1 MSFGNV
7 YMARVGKVNM
17 GQQVGGWEK
26 MASCGRI
33 LLLVKK
39 VMGGMQHMKDDEV
52 KRLYATI
59 KLLQSEDGCPWDK
72 VQTHESVKAGCIEE
86 ACEVLAGI
94 NILSET
100 GKADNLKEELGDLL
114 LQVIFHACLAEKEG
128 LFDLQD
134 VARAAYEK
142 MIRRHPHVF
151 HEPMLGK
158 DGNPVTDWEEIKKL
172 EKAGREWEEDYL
184 PDALKEGVSLI
195 EQAARRKGLDMSS
208 SGEF

>member
-1 MSFGNV
+1 
-7 YMARVGKVNM
+7 
-17 GQQVGGWEK
+17 
-26 MASCGRI
+26 
-33 LLLVKK
+33 
-39 VMGGMQHMKDDEV
+39 MKDDEV

-59 KLLQSEDGCPWDK
+59 KLLQSEAGCPWDK

-86 ACEVLAGI
+86 ACEVMAGI

-134 VARAAYEK
+134 VARTAYEK

-151 HEPMLGK
+151 HEPMLDA
-158 DGNPVTDWEEIKKL
+158 DGRPVTDWEEIKKL
-172 EKAGREWEEDYL
+172 EKEGREWEEDYL
-184 PDALKEGVSLI
+184 PEALQEGMKLI
-195 EQAARRKGLDMSS
+195 EQAARRKGITLS
-208 SGEF
+208 

>member
-1 MSFGNV
+1 
-7 YMARVGKVNM
+7 M

-151 HEPMLGK
+151 HEPMLDK

-208 SGEF
+208 SGAI

>member
-1 MSFGNV
+1 
-7 YMARVGKVNM
+7 
-17 GQQVGGWEK
+17 
-26 MASCGRI
+26 
-33 LLLVKK
+33 
-39 VMGGMQHMKDDEV
+39 MKDDEV
-52 KRLYATI
+52 GRLYATI

-151 HEPMLGK
+151 HEPMLDK
-158 DGNPVTDWEEIKKL
+158 DVKPVTGWEEIKKL
-172 EKAGREWEEDYL
+172 EKEGREWEEDYL
-184 PDALKEGVSLI
+184 PEAWKEGMGLI
-195 EQAARRKGLDMSS
+195 EQVARRKGITLS
-208 SGEF
+208 